1 MPKPTDER
9 IAAALAQG
17 ARITDIAALISDVE
31 MEITLAGSN
40 AARLEALSLAPETA
54 EDDADE
60 AADRGIKE
68 RRRVARL
75 QAKVETLRAR
85 IKEIEESNR
94 SRARREARDA
104 ALERR
109 DKLAVDIKARW
120 PEITGEMVALFE
132 RIEASDAECEK
143 HGIDSAE
150 AIARD
155 CHPNFILPGLHQYI
169 PRLGSLKTLFGLDAS
184 TSQAITYGIWPKRE
198 PSYFP

>member
-17 ARITDIAALISDVE
+17 ARIADIAALIADVE
-31 MEITLAGSN
+31 IEIALAGSN
-40 AARLEALSLAPETA
+40 ASRLEALSLAPETVEA
-54 EDDADE
+54 DADE

-109 DKLAVDIKARW
+109 DKLAIDLKTRW
-120 PEITGEMVALFE
+120 PKITGEMVALFE

-150 AIARD
+150 AIARN
-155 CHPNFILPGLHQYI
+155 CHPNFVLPGLHQYI
-169 PRLGSLKTLFGLDAS
+169 PRLGSLKTLFSLDAS

>member
-17 ARITDIAALISDVE
+17 ARIADIATLIADVE
-31 MEITLAGSN
+31 IEIALAGSN
-40 AARLEALSLAPETA
+40 ASRLEALSLAPETVEA
-54 EDDADE
+54 DADE

-94 SRARREARDA
+94 SRAKREARDA

-109 DKLAVDIKARW
+109 DKLAIDLKTRW
-120 PEITGEMVALFE
+120 PKITGEMVALFE

-150 AIARD
+150 AIARN
-155 CHPNFILPGLHQYI
+155 CHPNFVLPGLHQYI
-169 PRLGSLKTLFGLDAS
+169 PRLGSLKVLFSLDAS

>member
-17 ARITDIAALISDVE
+17 ARITDIAALIADVE
-31 MEITLAGSN
+31 IEIALAGSN
-40 AARLEALSLAPETA
+40 AARLEALSLAPETVEA
-54 EDDADE
+54 DADE
-60 AADRGIKE
+60 AADAGIKE

-75 QAKVETLRAR
+75 QAKVDTLRAR

-109 DKLAVDIKARW
+109 DQLAIDLKARW
-120 PEITGEMVALFE
+120 PEITAEMVALFE

-155 CHPNFILPGLHQYI
+155 CHPNFVLPGLHQYI
-169 PRLGSLKTLFGLDAS
+169 PRLGSLKTLFSLDAS

>member
-9 IAAALAQG
+9 IAAALAPG
-17 ARITDIAALISDVE
+17 ARIADIAALITDVE
-31 MEITLAGSN
+31 LEISLAVSN
-40 AARLEALSLAPETA
+40 TARLEALSLAPETVEA
-54 EDDADE
+54 DADE
-60 AADRGIKE
+60 AADAGIKE

-109 DKLAVDIKARW
+109 DKLAIDLKARW

-132 RIEASDAECEK
+132 RIEASDAECAK

-169 PRLGSLKTLFGLDAS
+169 PRLGSLKTLFSLDAS

>member
-17 ARITDIAALISDVE
+17 ARITDIAALIADVE
-31 MEITLAGSN
+31 IEIALAGSN
-40 AARLEALSLAPETA
+40 AARLEALSLAPETVEA
-54 EDDADE
+54 DADE
-60 AADRGIKE
+60 AADAGIKE

-75 QAKVETLRAR
+75 QAKVDTLHAR

-109 DKLAVDIKARW
+109 NKLAIDLKARW
-120 PEITGEMVALFE
+120 PEISGEMVALFE
-132 RIEASDAECEK
+132 RIKASDAECEK

-150 AIARD
+150 AIARE
-155 CHPNFILPGLHQYI
+155 CHPNFVLPGIHQYI
-169 PRLGSLKTLFGLDAS
+169 PRLGSVKVYGLDAS
-184 TSQAITYGIWPKRE
+184 TSQAITYGVWPRHDSE
-198 PSYFP
+198 Y

>member
-17 ARITDIAALISDVE
+17 ARIADIAALIADVE
-31 MEITLAGSN
+31 IEIALAGSN
-40 AARLEALSLAPETA
+40 ASRLEALSLAPETVEA
-54 EDDADE
+54 DADE

-94 SRARREARDA
+94 SRAKREARDA

-109 DKLAVDIKARW
+109 DKLAIDLKTRW
-120 PEITGEMVALFE
+120 PKITGEMVALFE

-150 AIARD
+150 AIARN
-155 CHPNFILPGLHQYI
+155 CLPNFVLPGLHQYI
-169 PRLGSLKTLFGLDAS
+169 PRLGSLKVLFSLDAS

>member
-17 ARITDIAALISDVE
+17 ARIADIAALIADVE
-31 MEITLAGSN
+31 LEISLAGSN
-40 AARLEALSLAPETA
+40 AARLEALSLAPETVEA
-54 EDDADE
+54 DADE
-60 AADRGIKE
+60 AADAGIKE

-109 DKLAVDIKARW
+109 DKLALELKARW
-120 PEITGEMVALFE
+120 PEITAEMVALFE

-169 PRLGSLKTLFGLDAS
+169 PRLGSLKTLFSLDAS